1 MFRFINDHN
10 KKGEYAET
18 IALKY
23 LQSQGLTKLQK
34 NFSCKCGEIDLIMKD
49 NEFIVFIEVRYRK
62 QTQFGHPLE
71 TIDYKKQQK
80 IIKTIQYFLMK
91 KPEYRQYPCRIDAV
105 AINSQTQSG
114 QEQIQWIKN
123 AIQP

>member
-1 MFRFINDHN
+1 MFRFIKDHN

-23 LQSQGLTKLQK
+23 LQTQGLTKLQQ
-34 NFSCKCGEIDLIMKD
+34 NFSCKCGEIDLIMRD
-49 NEFIVFIEVRYRK
+49 NEFIVFVEVRYRK

-91 KPEYRQYPCRIDAV
+91 QPEYSQYPCRIDAV

-123 AIQP
+123 AIQQ